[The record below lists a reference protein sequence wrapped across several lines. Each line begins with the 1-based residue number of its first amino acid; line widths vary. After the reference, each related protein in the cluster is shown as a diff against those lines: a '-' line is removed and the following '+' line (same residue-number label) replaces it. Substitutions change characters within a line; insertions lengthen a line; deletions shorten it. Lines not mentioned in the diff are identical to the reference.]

1 MGLNKSSIG
10 EGIAVNVWLTIGSLV
25 SVCLL
30 GVARADA
37 MDDTTRDQKIDNAVA
52 RFKVLGAFNDE
63 AVLDRETGL
72 VWERDPAAGTE
83 TETGVVW
90 RTLC

>member
-37 MDDTTRDQKIDNAVA
+37 MDDTTWDQKIDNAVA
-52 RFKVLGAFNDE
+52 RFKVLGGFNDE
-63 AVLDRETGL
+63 AVLPTARTPGAS
-72 VWERDPAAGTE
+72 RT
-83 TETGVVW
+83 W
-90 RTLC
+90 RTGAPLR